1 MNASSMFDMFLQY
14 INYNYLLGLL
24 FLISIIYY
32 ICKAFRAERK
42 QGIAA
47 LLIVVFLFATVFNP
61 FLFEKLSAIADGG
74 ASYYRFIWIIPLVAI
89 SACFLTEMSF
99 TVCRALLKRL
109 SAKSKQPGVSAHTAS
124 AISGA
129 AATVTALILCASI
142 LFSGTSYLS
151 KKDLTMPEN
160 KFTISR
166 AALDISQFIQ
176 DDPDHDGNAVILAP
190 TELMMELQTYDIT
203 LIPALPRDEYLTY
216 GSGESYYE
224 ALLSLVLEGAQR
236 GTGYTAYYLHT
247 LDVEYVAALTLF
259 GLDSYMETLNYPVYN
274 RTGDYTLY
282 KRSADFDPFDY
293 MN

>member
-1 MNASSMFDMFLQY
+1 MNASSVFDMFLQY
-14 INYNYLLGLL
+14 INYNYLLGIL
-24 FLISIIYY
+24 FLLSIIYY
-32 ICKAFRAERK
+32 ICKAFRAK
-42 QGIAA
+42 KTQGIAA
-47 LLIVVFLFATVFNP
+47 LLVVVFLFVTVFNP
-61 FLFEKLSAIADGG
+61 FLFEKLSSIADGG
-74 ASYYRFIWIIPLVAI
+74 ASYYRFVWIIPLVAI
-89 SACFLTEMSF
+89 SACFLTEMVF
-99 TVCRALLKRL
+99 TVYRAATKRL
-109 SAKSKQPGVSAHTAS
+109 SAKAQKPGAISRSVS
-124 AISGA
+124 AISGT
-129 AATVTALILCASI
+129 AATAMALLLCTAI

-151 KKDLTMPEN
+151 RKNLTMPEN

-176 DDPDHDGNAVILAP
+176 DDPDHDGQAVILAP

-236 GTGYTAYYLHT
+236 GTGYIAYYLYT

-259 GLDSYMETLNYPVYN
+259 ELDDYMGNLDYPVYN